1 MKHLIIILVIL
12 VIVLSSVLTEQHIIN
27 SIFDE
32 LYLRTSECLEQI
44 ESNEVIDNLKKLN
57 GWWEKKRRILYGM
70 ISHDDIKDI
79 DFRFPLI
86 IEYLKR
92 GNVEDGAA
100 ELQAVILLS
109 QTVPSTYRLA
119 IENVL

>member
-44 ESNEVIDNLKKLN
+44 ESDEVIDNLKKLN

>member
-1 MKHLIIILVIL
+1 MKHLIIIIVIL
-12 VIVLSSVLTEQHIIN
+12 VIVLSCVLTEQHVIN

-32 LYLRTSECLEQI
+32 LYLQSTNCLEQI
-44 ESNEVIDNLKKLN
+44 ETENAIENLEKLN
-57 GWWEKKRRILYGM
+57 GWWEKKRRVLYGV
-70 ISHDDIKDI
+70 ISHNDIKDI

-100 ELQAVILLS
+100 ELRAMILLS
-109 QTVPSTYRLA
+109 QTVPSTYRFA
-119 IENVL
+119 IENIL